1 MNVTLWLKW
10 LDDLF
15 RWFRL
20 YTASDKG
27 VLHFRILHTSA
38 ETTYM
43 EIRFNQ
49 RRWNENKGAEEW
61 VGPWI
66 NPMPTLI
73 TGTNVVEIMMEVETF
88 QVSFNG
94 LHIDLERSMPVYVN
108 ELAEVR
114 YIFMQL
120 KDDHVAFLDGT
131 KILTPHAVPNPGQY
145 TSGTIFVLKLLSWK
159 SHVTFGNLISS
170 FIIISCYFQS
180 IGSYFILRNFRS
192 CFSCFISDVFTMIH
206 RVVSTVYSGKGLIF

>member
-1 MNVTLWLKW
+1 
-10 LDDLF
+10 
-15 RWFRL
+15 
-20 YTASDKG
+20 
-27 VLHFRILHTSA
+27 
-38 ETTYM
+38 M

-131 KILTPHAVPNPGQY
+131 KILTPHAVPNPG
-145 TSGTIFVLKLLSWK
+145 
-159 SHVTFGNLISS
+159 
-170 FIIISCYFQS
+170 
-180 IGSYFILRNFRS
+180 
-192 CFSCFISDVFTMIH
+192 
-206 RVVSTVYSGKGLIF
+206 